1 MLFFQQEVNFMDIN
15 FSVLQRSP
23 LFDGIRQE
31 DIPGLLACL
40 GASHRKVGK
49 QQYIMTEGEP
59 ATQLGILLSGSA
71 SIVNQDILGNRS
83 IVSLVQPGQL
93 FAESFS
99 CAGAQTLPVSVVANE
114 DTSVLLIDSRRIT
127 QSCSNACGF
136 HNQMIYNLLQAVA
149 ARNLEFHQKLEI
161 TAKRT
166 TRDKLMAYLLSQA
179 KQAGSK
185 EFTIP
190 YDRQGLAD
198 YLGVERSAMSAE
210 LSKLQKEGV
219 LKTDRSHFIL
229 T

>member
-1 MLFFQQEVNFMDIN
+1 MEKY
-15 FSVLQRSP
+15 FSVLRQSP
-23 LFDGIRQE
+23 LFQGIADD

-40 GASHRKVGK
+40 GAAVRQMGK
-49 QQYIMTEGEP
+49 QQYILTEGEP
-59 ATQLGILLSGSA
+59 ATRLGILLSGSA
-71 SIVNQDILGNRS
+71 AVVHQDIYGNRS
-83 IVSLVQPGQL
+83 ILSLVQPGQL
-93 FAESFS
+93 FAESFA
-99 CAGAQTLPVSVVANE
+99 CAGAKTLPVSVIAQE
-114 DTSVLLIDSRRIT
+114 DSAIMLIDCRRIT

-166 TRDKLMAYLLSQA
+166 TREKLMAYLLSQA
-179 KQAGSK
+179 KLVGRR

-210 LSKLQKEGV
+210 LSKLQKEGI
-219 LKTDRSHFIL
+219 LITNRSHFTL
-229 T
+229 L